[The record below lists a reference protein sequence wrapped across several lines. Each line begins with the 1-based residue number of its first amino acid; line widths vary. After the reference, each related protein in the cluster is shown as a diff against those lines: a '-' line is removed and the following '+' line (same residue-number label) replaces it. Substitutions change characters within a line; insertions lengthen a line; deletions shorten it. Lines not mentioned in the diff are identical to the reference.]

1 MRGGPYR
8 EGVTLEGWR
17 EKFQKALAS
26 RFALRLHMTLLMAL
40 VMGTG
45 VLSAR
50 LLRSLSPS
58 MGLRYGVSV
67 LVAYAAFFVLVRLW
81 LRYASETLLSEAPR
95 EALPPEARALAGQL
109 GEPVP
114 EAVPDPLLVVHD
126 DRGLLATQVGVDMA
140 HAAVTGPPARFRGD
154 PSVPDVSGVGS
165 GPSSSGSSGD
175 ASGGSSGGGFS
186 VDADEGVVVVVVVV
200 AVVAVVAAV
209 FGAAVMSVWQAP
221 AILGEAAFEV
231 VLAATLAR
239 AARRMEG
246 RSWSRALWKAT
257 WGRALAVLIV
267 AMAAGFA
274 AQAVCPSATTMG
286 EAVSR
291 CVMARP
297 TT

>member
-1 MRGGPYR
+1 MRGAPYR

-50 LLRSLSPS
+50 LLQPLSSS

-67 LVAYAAFFVLVRLW
+67 LIAYAAFFVLVRLW

-114 EAVPDPLLVVHD
+114 QAVPDPSLVVYD
-126 DRGLLATQVGVDMA
+126 DRGVYATQMGVDMA
-140 HAAVTGPPARFRGD
+140 HAAVSGPPSRFRGD
-154 PSVPDVSGVGS
+154 PSVPDVSGVAG
-165 GPSSSGSSGD
+165 GSSGD
-175 ASGGSSGGGFS
+175 ASSGASGGGGFS

-200 AVVAVVAAV
+200 AIVAVVAAV

-291 CVMARP
+291 CVMERP
-297 TT
+297 AT